1 MPFPIRAVIDIGTNS
16 VKLLVGVV
24 QERNV
29 RPLLEKSEQTRL
41 GQGFYETQRL
51 QAQPIEHTAEVVAAF
66 VHEAKTAFNL
76 ATVRIIATSAA
87 RDSINQREL
96 LDAIEKACG
105 LSAEVISGEQEA
117 DWVFDGVTSD
127 AGFAADPLLVMDV
140 GGGSTEFIAG
150 QGSQKTY
157 RNSFRIGTVRLLER
171 TQIHDP
177 PTVEDW
183 TKCHTSTTAFVQ
195 DQILPAVSPALAPA
209 SRLVATGGT
218 ATILARIKY
227 SLRSFEREKIEG
239 AVISTCELYDIQEQL
254 WTLPLAERK
263 RIVGLPSK
271 RADVILTGVAIYIAV
286 MEAFAFD
293 LVNISTRGL
302 RYAALLQESPLTSHS
317 HSKT

>member
-1 MPFPIRAVIDIGTNS
+1 MPFPTRAVIDIGTNS

-24 QERNV
+24 EERNV

-41 GQGFYETQRL
+41 GQGFYETHHL
-51 QAQPIEHTAEVVAAF
+51 QEQSIQDTADVVAAF
-66 VHEAKTAFNL
+66 VREAKTAFDL

-87 RDSINQREL
+87 RDAINQREL
-96 LDAIEKACG
+96 LDSIEKACG
-105 LSAEVISGEQEA
+105 IPVEVISGDQEA
-117 DWVFDGVTSD
+117 DWVFEGVTSD
-127 AGFAADPLLVMDV
+127 VTFAADPLLVMDV

-150 QGSQKTY
+150 QGSRKTY
-157 RNSFRIGTVRLLER
+157 RNSFKIGTVRSLESS
-171 TQIHDP
+171 QIQDP
-177 PTVEDW
+177 PILEDW
-183 TKCHTSTTAFVQ
+183 ANCLKTITTFVR
-195 DQILPAVSPALAPA
+195 DQIVPFVVPALAPR

-239 AVISTCELYDIQEQL
+239 AAITRCELYDIQEQL
-254 WTLPLAERK
+254 WSLPLAERK

-286 MEAFAFD
+286 MEQLQFD

-302 RYAALLQESPLTSHS
+302 RYAALLQTVDRAI
-317 HSKT
+317 